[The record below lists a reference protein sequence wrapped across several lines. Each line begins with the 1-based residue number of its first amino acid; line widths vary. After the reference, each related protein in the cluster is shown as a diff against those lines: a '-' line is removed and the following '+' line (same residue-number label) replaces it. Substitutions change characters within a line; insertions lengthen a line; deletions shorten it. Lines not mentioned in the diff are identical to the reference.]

1 MVVVWSS
8 LNMKNYLIIILLIT
22 FTGCT
27 QGNVGSNSRD
37 LFPGQWD
44 EAQPAGPN
52 KYLIRG
58 WRSQEAING
67 ATAFCARS
75 NKKYELIDMTLGGQG
90 VAARLLFSCY

>member
-1 MVVVWSS
+1 MKVFVKNSIGVLIFVIISS
-8 LNMKNYLIIILLIT
+8 
-22 FTGCT
+22 CT

-75 NKKYELIDMTLGGQG
+75 NKKYELIDMTLGGRG